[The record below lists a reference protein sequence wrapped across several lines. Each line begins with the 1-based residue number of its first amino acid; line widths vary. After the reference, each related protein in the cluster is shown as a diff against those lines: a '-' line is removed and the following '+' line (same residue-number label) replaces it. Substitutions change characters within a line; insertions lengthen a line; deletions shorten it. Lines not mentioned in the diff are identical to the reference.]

1 MYLSDENYDILLFVE
16 NYTNDKVKAGCCVNH
31 ILTQISNHMQN
42 TGTQYNSW
50 MLVFKYFNNL
60 NHYRIPCNIDGLLSL
75 TQRNI

>member
-42 TGTQYNSW
+42 TGTQYNSC
-50 MLVFKYFNNL
+50 MLVFK
-60 NHYRIPCNIDGLLSL
+60 
-75 TQRNI
+75 